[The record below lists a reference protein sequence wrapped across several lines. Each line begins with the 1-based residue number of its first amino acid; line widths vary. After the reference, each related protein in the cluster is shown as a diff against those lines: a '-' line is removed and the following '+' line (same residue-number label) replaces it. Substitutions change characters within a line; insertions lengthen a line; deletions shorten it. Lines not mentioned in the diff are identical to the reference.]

1 MLMTGEITDER
12 ALFDAAVKGVAGV
25 VALVGNPG
33 AGTKED
39 HVFSSPDLAATTAA
53 R

>member
-1 MLMTGEITDER
+1 MTGEITDER
-12 ALFDAAVKGVAGV
+12 ALDAAVQGVAGV